1 MTPPTTPTPPP
12 RPEPL
17 QGKTAIVT
25 GSSTG
30 IGFAIAKALAREGA
44 QVVLNGRDEHWV
56 GAARK
61 LIDGARSVVA
71 DLSTADGCQALIDGV
86 PHCDVLVNNL
96 GVFSPMPFGEIDDA
110 EWQRYFDVNV
120 MSGVRLSRH
129 YVKGMVDK
137 KWGRILFNAS
147 VTGGFIPGEMVHYGT
162 TKAALLGLSRGLA
175 ESVAGTG
182 VTVNAFIPGPTR
194 TERIGTALDAD
205 PVAAKGAQAVVDG
218 SLIRRFTTPDE
229 VAALVAFLATPAA
242 SAVTGS
248 ALRVDGGM
256 VRSIL

>member
-1 MTPPTTPTPPP
+1 MS
-12 RPEPL
+12 L

-30 IGFAIAKALAREGA
+30 IGFAIAQALAKDGA
-44 QVVLNGRDEHWV
+44 HVVLNGRDEHWL

-61 LIDGARSVVA
+61 LIDGARAIVA
-71 DLSTADGCQALIDGV
+71 DLGTAEGCEALIDAV
-86 PHCDVLVNNL
+86 PSCDVLVNNL
-96 GVFSPMPFGEIDDA
+96 GIFAPKAFDEIDDA

-129 YVKGMVDK
+129 YVRGMAER

-147 VTGGFIPGEMVHYGT
+147 VTGGFTPGEMVHYGT

-205 PVAAKGAQAVVDG
+205 PVAAKGAQLVVDG
-218 SLIRRFTTPDE
+218 SLIRRFTAPEE
-229 VAALVAFLATPAA
+229 VAALVAFLASPGA

-248 ALRVDGGM
+248 SLRVDGGM
-256 VRSIL
+256 VRSLL

>member
-1 MTPPTTPTPPP
+1 MS
-12 RPEPL
+12 L
-17 QGKTAIVT
+17 KGKTAIVT

-30 IGFAIAKALAREGA
+30 IGFAIAQALAKDGA
-44 QVVLNGRDEHWV
+44 HVVLNGRDEHWL

-61 LIDGARSVVA
+61 LIDGARAIVA
-71 DLSTADGCQALIDGV
+71 DLGTAEGCEALIDAV
-86 PHCDVLVNNL
+86 PSCDVLVNNL
-96 GVFSPMPFGEIDDA
+96 GIFAPKPFGEIDDA

-129 YVKGMVDK
+129 YVKGMIER
-137 KWGRILFNAS
+137 KWGRVLFNAS

-182 VTVNAFIPGPTR
+182 VTVNAFIPGPTM

-205 PVAAKGAQAVVDG
+205 PIAAKGAQAVVEG
-218 SLIRRFTTPDE
+218 SLIKRFTTPDE
-229 VAALVAFLATPAA
+229 VAALVAFLASPGA

-248 ALRVDGGM
+248 SLRVDGGM

>member
-1 MTPPTTPTPPP
+1 MS
-12 RPEPL
+12 L
-17 QGKTAIVT
+17 KGKTAIIT

-30 IGFAIAKALAREGA
+30 IGFAIAKALADDGA
-44 QVVLNGRDEHWV
+44 HVVLNGRDEHWL

-61 LIDGARSVVA
+61 LIEGARAIVA
-71 DLSTADGCQALIDGV
+71 DLGSAEGCEALIAAV
-86 PHCDVLVNNL
+86 PSCDVLVNNL
-96 GVFSPMPFGEIDDA
+96 GIFAPKPFGDIDDA

-129 YVKGMVDK
+129 YVKGMVER
-137 KWGRILFNAS
+137 KWGRVLFNAS

-205 PVAAKGAQAVVDG
+205 PVAAKGAQAVVEG
-218 SLIRRFTTPDE
+218 SLIKRFTTPEE
-229 VAALVAFLATPAA
+229 VAALVAFLASPGA

-248 ALRVDGGM
+248 SLRVDGGM

>member
-1 MTPPTTPTPPP
+1 MS
-12 RPEPL
+12 L

-30 IGFAIAKALAREGA
+30 IGFAIAQALAKDGA
-44 QVVLNGRDEHWV
+44 HVVLNGRDEHWL

-61 LIDGARSVVA
+61 LIDGARSIVA
-71 DLSTADGCQALIDGV
+71 DLGTAEGCEALIDAV
-86 PHCDVLVNNL
+86 PSCDVLVNNL
-96 GVFSPMPFGEIDDA
+96 GIFAPKPFAEIDDA
-110 EWQRYFDVNV
+110 QWQRYFDVNV

-129 YVKGMVDK
+129 YVKGMIER
-137 KWGRILFNAS
+137 KWGRVLFNAS

-175 ESVAGTG
+175 ESVAGSG
-182 VTVNAFIPGPTR
+182 VTVNAFIPGPTM

-205 PVAAKGAQAVVDG
+205 PIAAKGAQAVVEG
-218 SLIRRFTTPDE
+218 SLIKRFTTPDE
-229 VAALVAFLATPAA
+229 VAALVAFLASPGA

-248 ALRVDGGM
+248 SLRVDGGM

>member
-1 MTPPTTPTPPP
+1 M
-12 RPEPL
+12 
-17 QGKTAIVT
+17 
-25 GSSTG
+25 
-30 IGFAIAKALAREGA
+30 
-44 QVVLNGRDEHWV
+44 
-56 GAARK
+56 
-61 LIDGARSVVA
+61 
-71 DLSTADGCQALIDGV
+71 
-86 PHCDVLVNNL
+86 
-96 GVFSPMPFGEIDDA
+96 

-120 MSGVRLSRH
+120 MSGVRLSRR
-129 YVKGMVDK
+129 YVKGMVER
-137 KWGRILFNAS
+137 KWGRVLFNAS

-205 PVAAKGAQAVVDG
+205 PVAAKGAQVVVEG
-218 SLIRRFTTPDE
+218 SLIKRFTTPEE
-229 VAALVAFLATPAA
+229 VAALVAFLASPGA

-248 ALRVDGGM
+248 SLRVDGGM